1 MIVEI
6 PDDDSIIK
14 WKMNDK
20 DDWKSAEILDLI
32 NAYEKSPKGEWRNID
47 GKLYCPF
54 CMTYSDSAFNNYCSR
69 CGADMRD
76 NKKET
81 TFDDYLA
88 EQLKDPEFRKEWEK
102 LCDKDKQKGGAE

>member
-32 NAYEKSPKGEWRNID
+32 NAYEGSPKGEWRNHRNDYGHNIADCSLCGKTMQWHDED
-47 GKLYCPF
+47 GDGVPRYCW
-54 CMTYSDSAFNNYCSR
+54 Y
-69 CGADMRD
+69 CGAPMKGVK
-76 NKKET
+76 NEFT
-81 TFDDYLA
+81 
-88 EQLKDPEFRKEWEK
+88 KDI
-102 LCDKDKQKGGAE
+102 